1 MMMLSAWVTVII
13 YVTTIHIIII
23 IIVNIT
29 FIIIIIIIII
39 SRCIND
45 DVERKWLGSFDLPLC
60 HWAATTWRG
69 VMSGNEQKQKM
80 NKKRGKK
87 TFLTLFNPE
96 DSLGNLILNPFLS
109 K

>member
-13 YVTTIHIIII
+13 NVTTIHIIII

-29 FIIIIIIIII
+29 FIIIIIIII

-45 DVERKWLGSFDLPLC
+45 VVERKWLGSFDLPLC

-87 TFLTLFNPE
+87 TFLRAK
-96 DSLGNLILNPFLS
+96 S
-109 K
+109 